1 MIRVIGIDPGLSGAL
16 ALLEVTG
23 NDTTLV
29 DVIDVPITGSG
40 AKQSVD
46 VILLQEW
53 LQQHGPRH
61 AFLER
66 AQAMPRQGAS
76 SGFKYGRVV
85 GAIEATLML
94 CAVPLVIV
102 EPSRWKRHFH
112 LHGADKEGARQLTIR
127 MAPRE
132 HRFFARK
139 RDHNRSEAV
148 LIGLYGAQTSLLA
161 APSTAIMSTPTTEAV
176 A

>member
-1 MIRVIGIDPGLSGAL
+1 MRIVGVDPGLSGAC
-16 ALLEVTG
+16 ALLEIANG
-23 NDTTLV
+23 DTTLV
-29 DVIDVPITGSG
+29 EVIDAPIIGSG

-53 LQQHGPRH
+53 LQRHGPHH

-85 GAIEATLML
+85 GAIEAALML
-94 CAVPLVIV
+94 CAVPLIVV

-127 MAPRE
+127 MFPAD
-132 HRFFARK
+132 HRFFARRK
-139 RDHNRSEAV
+139 DHNRSESV
-148 LIGLYGAQTSLLA
+148 LIGIYGAQTMLH
-161 APSTAIMSTPTTEAV
+161 
-176 A
+176 

>member
-1 MIRVIGIDPGLSGAL
+1 MIRIAGIDPGLTGAI
-16 ALLEVTG
+16 AMMDVRAISTI
-23 NDTTLV
+23 LV
-29 DVIDVPITGSG
+29 DIIDVPITGSG

-53 LQQHGPRH
+53 ILRHGPRH

-85 GAIEATLML
+85 GAIEAALML
-94 CAVPLVIV
+94 CAVPLIVV

-127 MAPRE
+127 MFPRE
-132 HRFFARK
+132 HRFFARRK
-139 RDHNRSEAV
+139 DHNRSESV
-148 LIGLYGAQTSLLA
+148 LIGIYGAQTMLHVKSDVEATTA
-161 APSTAIMSTPTTEAV
+161 AEPVS
-176 A
+176 

>member
-1 MIRVIGIDPGLSGAL
+1 MKVCGIDPGLTGAC
-16 ALLEVTG
+16 ALLEVTA
-23 NDTTLV
+23 TSTIL